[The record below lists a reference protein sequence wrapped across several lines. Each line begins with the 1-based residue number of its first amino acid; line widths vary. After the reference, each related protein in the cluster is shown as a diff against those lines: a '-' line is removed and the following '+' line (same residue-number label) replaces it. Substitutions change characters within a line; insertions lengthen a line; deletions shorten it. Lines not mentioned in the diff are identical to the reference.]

1 MLIAGRSFGVG
12 LVHRRVMELGAL
24 RILILG
30 SVGARTRM
38 VLLLLAARAARKR
51 VNYSYVGINLDTGN
65 WEGR

>member
-12 LVHRRVMELGAL
+12 LVHHRVMELGAL

-38 VLLLLAARAARKR
+38 VLLSLAARAARKR
-51 VNYSYVGINLDTGN
+51 VDYSYLGTNLDSGN
-65 WEGR
+65 WRVR